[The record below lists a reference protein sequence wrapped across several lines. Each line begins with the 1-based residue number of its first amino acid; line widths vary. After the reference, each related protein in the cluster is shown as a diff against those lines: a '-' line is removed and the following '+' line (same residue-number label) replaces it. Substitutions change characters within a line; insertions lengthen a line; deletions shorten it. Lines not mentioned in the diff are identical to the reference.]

1 MLNALFGFHAQV
13 FCSDANVHAGK
24 SIPVTL
30 QWVSFSCLQD
40 MQRKKKEQQDDFMAI
55 WGRFLEHRLKLY
67 LLMFIHVLNEV
78 KGALRS
84 FGEDNSEF

>member
-1 MLNALFGFHAQV
+1 
-13 FCSDANVHAGK
+13 
-24 SIPVTL
+24 
-30 QWVSFSCLQD
+30 
-40 MQRKKKEQQDDFMAI
+40 MAI